1 MAGNSALRNRFCL
14 VSWNFNCKKTHILRL
29 SFVLFCCTTR
39 LIGALVNAGG
49 VADEKAEHVLN
60 AALEVSRNSIR
71 SVMQEGTREKAASMR
86 AEVETGSGRVAVL
99 LRQVRMVSIL
109 NVVASCITLVAVAIA
124 VWAVMH

>member
-1 MAGNSALRNRFCL
+1 
-14 VSWNFNCKKTHILRL
+14 
-29 SFVLFCCTTR
+29 
-39 LIGALVNAGG
+39 
-49 VADEKAEHVLN
+49 
-60 AALEVSRNSIR
+60 
-71 SVMQEGTREKAASMR
+71 MR